1 MPVMDGRSAFQLLK
15 QCGFERPI
23 FALTANAMSH
33 EVDGYLELGFS
44 GYLGKPIDK
53 ESFYKALSNHL
64 HSAEDQPIAQQN
76 EVDMSDLV
84 ISFKQSF
91 ALESETIT
99 QHFISEDLAALQ
111 KDSHRILGAAQMF
124 GLDEIAQSAQSL
136 DRALLR
142 RTPKSS
148 ANDFKALVDTLQSVL
163 KKYNE
168 S

>member
-1 MPVMDGRSAFQLLK
+1 MPVMDGRAAFQLLK
-15 QCGFERPI
+15 NCGFEQPI

-33 EVDGYLELGFS
+33 EVDEYLALGFT

-53 ESFYKALSNHL
+53 DLFYKALSAHL
-64 HSAEDQPIAQQN
+64 DSNNQPSLKHS

-99 QHFISEDLAALQ
+99 QHFISEDLEALQ

-124 GLDEIAQSAQSL
+124 GLDEIAQAAKDL
-136 DRALLR
+136 DRALLNKV
-142 RTPKSS
+142 KSNT
-148 ANDFKALVDTLQSVL
+148 ANDFKILVDALQSVL